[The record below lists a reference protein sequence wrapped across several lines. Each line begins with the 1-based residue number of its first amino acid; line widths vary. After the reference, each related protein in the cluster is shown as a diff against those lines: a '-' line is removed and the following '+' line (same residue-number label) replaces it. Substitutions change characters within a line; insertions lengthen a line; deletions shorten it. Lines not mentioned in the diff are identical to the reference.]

1 MTATSTNA
9 LGVIP
14 SGAGADDLGLAAHRR
29 AGVTVM
35 AGLGIAI
42 FGWGL
47 LAHISGAV
55 IAPGRVTVE
64 SSVKRIQ
71 HREGG
76 IVGDVLVHEGD
87 RVAAGQTLVRL
98 DATVAAAN
106 AANAGSQDAELQA
119 RRLRLEAERDG
130 LARIAPP
137 AGADP
142 VLAVALR
149 AEQALLTTR
158 LTEREQ
164 KKAQLREQA
173 NQASQQIEGLQAQ
186 VASQQDQFTL
196 IQGELKGIRDLY
208 AKGLSPLSRVN
219 ALEREGKRLEGER
232 GQLVSEIAR
241 TRAHIAEIRVQ
252 LLQVDTDHLQ
262 EVMSDLKD
270 TNLRLG
276 QVQDQKVTSDDQLH
290 RLEVRAPVAGRV
302 QQLALHTRGGVIAPG
317 ETLMLIVPQDDQLV
331 VEARVDPQHIEQVKA
346 GAPAQIR
353 MTGFQ
358 GPATPEITGR
368 VALVGAD
375 AQADEKTGASFFVV
389 RCVFSTTAL
398 IPAMRAGLIP
408 GMPAEVHIQT
418 RSRNALSYFLKPLSD
433 QMARTFREE

>member
-1 MTATSTNA
+1 MSTTTANDRGLA
-9 LGVIP
+9 AI
-14 SGAGADDLGLAAHRR
+14 DDLGLAAHRR
-29 AGVTVM
+29 AGVAVL
-35 AGLGIAI
+35 AGLGVAI

-47 LAHISGAV
+47 FAHIAGAV

-76 IVGDVLVHEGD
+76 IVGQVLVHEGD
-87 RVAAGQTLVRL
+87 RVAAGQPLVRL
-98 DATVAAAN
+98 DTTVAAAN
-106 AANAGSQDAELQA
+106 AANAGRQDVELEA

-130 LARIAPP
+130 RPRIAFPVGGDP
-137 AGADP
+137 AFGA
-142 VLAVALR
+142 ALH

-158 LTEREQ
+158 LAEREQ

-173 NQASQQIEGLQAQ
+173 NQAAQQIVGLQAQ
-186 VASQQDQFTL
+186 VASQQDQFAL
-196 IQGELKGIRDLY
+196 IQGELKGIRELY
-208 AKGLSPLSRVN
+208 AKGLSPLSRLN
-219 ALEREGKRLEGER
+219 GLEREGKRLDGER
-232 GQLVSEIAR
+232 GQLTSEIAR

-262 EVMSDLKD
+262 EVMTDLKD

-276 QVQDQKVTSDDQLH
+276 QVEDQKVTTDDQLS

-302 QQLALHTRGGVIAPG
+302 QQLAVHTRGGVIAPG
-317 ETLMLIVPQDDQLV
+317 ETLMLIVPQNDQLV
-331 VEARVDPQHIEQVKA
+331 VEARVDPQHIEQVRV

-358 GPATPEITGR
+358 GATTPEITGR

-375 AQADEKTGASFFVV
+375 AQADEKSGASFYVV
-389 RCVFSTTAL
+389 RCVFSATAL
-398 IPAMRAGLIP
+398 SPAMRAGLIP